1 CNPVM
6 VAQPVRSTIAAI
18 VNRAMF
24 VTERLSNI
32 LVLRCA
38 MCCADKTS
46 GLLPWTQRLLF
57 GDPTVNFQLF
67 INYRELR
74 GRARCDESR
83 TWTSSTP
90 RAVMDSD
97 DLVMSRRLSR
107 I

>member
-1 CNPVM
+1 LNPAAVNSSSVSRACNPRI

-46 GLLPWTQRLLF
+46 GLLP
-57 GDPTVNFQLF
+57 
-67 INYRELR
+67 
-74 GRARCDESR
+74 
-83 TWTSSTP
+83 ST
-90 RAVMDSD
+90 
-97 DLVMSRRLSR
+97 
-107 I
+107 